1 MYLLDFFKL
10 NFLISQIMRKLFQL
24 SFIQMI
30 FLSIFLYACSD
41 SSKEEEREV
50 PIKKASSLT
59 PKDIGEYHNKVITLF
74 FKENKGEKNDI
85 FEIENRIISLM
96 KKNYPDLMKDFSKES
111 GNYFLKHEYVIRTD
125 NNISFD
131 LNSYMFDNLERLVS
145 NKKISEEFS
154 KEIISLMNSED
165 LSYEEILYRVKKDK
179 DIASNS
185 FEKEFIDVFENT
197 LSSSYEFWSNYKET
211 KAPLPKSSKVILADA
226 GGAAV
231 GLFGG
236 PLWSII
242 QGAIVSVAC
251 DV

>member
-1 MYLLDFFKL
+1 
-10 NFLISQIMRKLFQL
+10 
-24 SFIQMI
+24 
-30 FLSIFLYACSD
+30 
-41 SSKEEEREV
+41 
-50 PIKKASSLT
+50 
-59 PKDIGEYHNKVITLF
+59 
-74 FKENKGEKNDI
+74 
-85 FEIENRIISLM
+85 
-96 KKNYPDLMKDFSKES
+96 
-111 GNYFLKHEYVIRTD
+111 
-125 NNISFD
+125 
-131 LNSYMFDNLERLVS
+131 
-145 NKKISEEFS
+145 
-154 KEIISLMNSED
+154 MNSED